1 MPNFLVLCTVYCDN
15 CRSCSFAAFGPTSNH
30 VTFPSKTIVGP
41 MTRLKSKE
49 SCHPPEQEKDLDEY
63 MLSDSEGIKVSD
75 SYDGTVVVADRG
87 SCMFE
92 EKTIAAENAGAE
104 AVVIV
109 NSEVRPLSHMFCI
122 HICLL
127 IQYISVF
134 SFSFFKIM

>member
-1 MPNFLVLCTVYCDN
+1 
-15 CRSCSFAAFGPTSNH
+15 
-30 VTFPSKTIVGP
+30 